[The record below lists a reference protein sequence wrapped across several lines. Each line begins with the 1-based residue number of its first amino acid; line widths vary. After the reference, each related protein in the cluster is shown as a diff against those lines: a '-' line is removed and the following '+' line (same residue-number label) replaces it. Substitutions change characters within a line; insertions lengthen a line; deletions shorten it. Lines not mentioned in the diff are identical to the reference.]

1 MPGGTRIFVARAL
14 SLPYDSRTAQASLSD
29 GTLPGDRRLEIQMA
43 KRDRFEL
50 RLPAEDMAM
59 VKRAAQAGGFRSANA
74 YIQAVLTRDLRGSK
88 SDRSNQEAFVAASID
103 RLSKEIRGLHTGQQ
117 ALFATIDSLARL
129 FLTCVPE
136 PPAEVLDQAKRRAR
150 LRYDRFLVS
159 VAQNMTTDTRAT
171 LAELADRG

>member
-1 MPGGTRIFVARAL
+1 VP
-14 SLPYDSRTAQASLSD
+14 DDQ
-29 GTLPGDRRLEIQMA
+29 RLEIQMA

-59 VKRAAQAGGFRSANA
+59 VNQAAQAGGFRSANA

-117 ALFATIDSLARL
+117 ALFATIDSLTRL
-129 FLTCVPE
+129 SS
-136 PPAEVLDQAKRRAR
+136 PAFRSHRPRCSTRRSAG
-150 LRYDRFLVS
+150 
-159 VAQNMTTDTRAT
+159 QNCGMTDFSCLSRKT
-171 LAELADRG
+171 